1 VATVSGYDLSTY
13 AGRQQA
19 RDENPGSIVDA
30 SSIYN
35 PGTGVQTGG
44 TSSGGGGGGGGG
56 GSPNLGALAGAF
68 NVAGA
73 QQQKSLD
80 EQKREFDANL
90 QFQKDQ
96 MEKMGIPQ
104 VVINQRLAQLQQ
116 DEFVFQ
122 SQMAQQDQALQ
133 QAQILGYYQPPNITN
148 PLDPSLSGTNMSQ
161 ALGAA
166 GASPTLTPNAAG
178 ATVNGLPAG
187 AIPTLAAQAQWAQL
201 FGQNGAPSAGQQTL
215 AALQQAAEMTGMFN
229 GQQTQAAQLQAFNE
243 AMQQQGMGLQ
253 ALQMASQLQGP
264 QNWVQAA
271 NFARGVSNSN
281 IPVFLQN
288 MLSGTTSPAAVGGS
302 GLSNPLTLGSL
313 AASLGAGKM
322 SGPGN
327 GNPNLM
333 QLDAAGAPGAAAAGG
348 ATGNSEQ
355 DRMFQ
360 MARDMFTQGGGAL
373 APQTMESMTPTE
385 KQMLQSLGG
394 AVGADMPTFL
404 QQYANSRIGQGAAQ
418 AA

>member
-35 PGTGVQTGG
+35 PGTGQQTGG
-44 TSSGGGGGGGGG
+44 TSSSSNNNNSS
-56 GSPNLGALAGAF
+56 SPNLGALAGAF
-68 NVAGA
+68 NVAGTL
-73 QQQKSLD
+73 QQKSLD

-166 GASPTLTPNAAG
+166 GASPTLTSNAAG
-178 ATVNGLPAG
+178 ATANGLPAG

-313 AASLGAGKM
+313 AGSLGAGKI
-322 SGPGN
+322 SGLPGSN
-327 GNPNLM
+327 SNPNLM
-333 QLDAAGAPGAAAAGG
+333 QFHDTHREADASVSRWRGWCRYAHVPAAVRKQPNRPGSGSSSVTDNRVEAWP
-348 ATGNSEQ
+348 NSP
-355 DRMFQ
+355 FGT
-360 MARDMFTQGGGAL
+360 A
-373 APQTMESMTPTE
+373 
-385 KQMLQSLGG
+385 KNQSCT
-394 AVGADMPTFL
+394 V
-404 QQYANSRIGQGAAQ
+404 
-418 AA
+418 